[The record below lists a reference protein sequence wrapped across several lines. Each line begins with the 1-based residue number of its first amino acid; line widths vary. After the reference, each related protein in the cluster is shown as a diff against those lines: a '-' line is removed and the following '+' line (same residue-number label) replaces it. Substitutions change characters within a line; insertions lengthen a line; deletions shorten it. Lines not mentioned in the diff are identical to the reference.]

1 MRKKTRAALLT
12 AALILGSAGAAF
24 ATTQYPAE
32 GGTWEYGN
40 GVTSAWSYYTVDLC
54 HGSSIKN
61 ADGILVARSVDT
73 AAGKRSNAYIN
84 HAPFASGFHFY
95 YRVC

>member
-1 MRKKTRAALLT
+1 MRKKARAALLA
-12 AALILGSAGAAF
+12 AALVMGSAGAAF

-40 GVTSAWSYYTVDLC
+40 GVTSAWSYYTVDRC
-54 HGSSIKN
+54 HGSSITRT
-61 ADGILVARSVDT
+61 DGTLVVRSIDT
-73 AAGKRSNAYIN
+73 AAGKTSNAYTN
-84 HAPFASGFHFY
+84 HAPWTTGYRFY